1 MMPCVIP
8 LRRDAKVEK
17 NMRRII
23 WGLLLFIVPVVC
35 FAQGKEKRSAP
46 KPDLTGAGVLDE
58 ANSTTDLGEKDR
70 ITDYTLTIMH
80 HEPEI
85 KMSKRYRQGG
95 REVSDDVTYYTD
107 GRPEYS
113 SLSGVRDPEPT
124 TRWRGRRLVRRSVK
138 ELHGP
143 LKLRIETEEEW
154 LLSEDGQTLTRTV
167 LNLGMGR
174 DSKSKYVFT
183 RLPKA

>member
-1 MMPCVIP
+1 MP

-23 WGLLLFIVPVVC
+23 WALLLVIVPVVC
-35 FAQGKEKRSAP
+35 FAQGKEKKPAP
-46 KPDLTGAGVLDE
+46 KPDLTGTWVLDE
-58 ANSTTDLGEKDR
+58 ANSTTGLNEKDG
-70 ITDYTLTIMH
+70 ITDYTLTITH

-95 REVSDDVTYYTD
+95 REVVDDVTYYTD

-113 SLSGVRDPEPT
+113 SLRGVRDPEPT

-138 ELHGP
+138 EIGGP
-143 LKLRIETEEEW
+143 LKLRTETEEEW
-154 LLSEDGQTLTRTV
+154 VLSEDGRTLTRTV
-167 LNLGMGR
+167 LNFGMGR